1 MKNFEKYFLRAKEL
15 YETLHQC
22 PELGFD
28 LDKTV
33 KIVKKELEDC
43 EISYTE
49 KYGKSSIV
57 AELGKGEKCIAI
69 RADMDALPIEEKSG
83 LKFSSKNRGCMHAC
97 GHDSH
102 TAILLAVS
110 RYLKDNEDKL
120 STKVRLIFQ
129 PSEECAVSGAKMMVD
144 NGVMDGV
151 DSIICTHCDNGINV
165 GEISLC
171 SGEYM
176 AACVPLTIVFYGKSA
191 HATLPEHGVDAID
204 MANKAYCQ
212 LKRFVLENSNDNSYI
227 WSVGKFSGG
236 TAHNIICDKCEMNIT
251 FRFFNMDYAEFIGQ
265 NVKRICFEIAEE
277 YGGKVDVDW
286 KISTGPVINDNEIIE
301 KIKQLAQG
309 NGIVVKEVQKIMTSE
324 DFGWYLQKVKGA
336 LFRFGTRNE
345 EKGCTELIHNAGFK
359 LDEEGMRSAIKI
371 FCKYLINN

>member
-1 MKNFEKYFLRAKEL
+1 MKNVEKYFLRAKEL
-15 YETLHQC
+15 YQNLHQC

-28 LDKTV
+28 LVETI
-33 KIVKKELEDC
+33 KIVKSELDALN
-43 EISYTE
+43 IPYTE

-57 AELGKGEKCIAI
+57 AEIGKGERCIAL
-69 RADMDALPIEEKSG
+69 RADMDALPIEEKSE
-83 LKFSSKNRGCMHAC
+83 LPFSSKNKGCMHAC

-251 FRFFNMDYAEFIGQ
+251 S
-265 NVKRICFEIAEE
+265 
-277 YGGKVDVDW
+277 YG
-286 KISTGPVINDNEIIE
+286 
-301 KIKQLAQG
+301 
-309 NGIVVKEVQKIMTSE
+309 
-324 DFGWYLQKVKGA
+324 
-336 LFRFGTRNE
+336 R
-345 EKGCTELIHNAGFK
+345 
-359 LDEEGMRSAIKI
+359 MRSASIRQTV
-371 FCKYLINN
+371 FLL

>member
-1 MKNFEKYFLRAKEL
+1 MKNVEKYFLRAKEL
-15 YETLHQC
+15 YQNLHQC

-28 LDKTV
+28 LVETI
-33 KIVKKELEDC
+33 KIVKSELDALN
-43 EISYTE
+43 IPYTE

-57 AELGKGEKCIAI
+57 AEIGKGERCIAL
-69 RADMDALPIEEKSG
+69 RADMDALPIEEKSE
-83 LKFSSKNRGCMHAC
+83 LPFSSKNKGCMHAC

-286 KISTGPVINDNEIIE
+286 KISTGPVINDNEIIA

-309 NGIVVKEVQKIMTSE
+309 SGIVVKEVQKIMTSE